1 MITANHDERHAA
13 YISFFEYKF
22 INHFTAKHLL
32 FFIFFKVRDENFPL
46 FGGFPLFWSQK
57 VTPPSSMWIR
67 CKMGGGGG
75 GVGGRCDDRDR
86 PKYELW

>member
-46 FGGFPLFWSQK
+46 FGGFPLF
-57 VTPPSSMWIR
+57 
-67 CKMGGGGG
+67 
-75 GVGGRCDDRDR
+75 
-86 PKYELW
+86 